1 MKLGEIAHVDR
12 GISTGNRKLFV
23 MTRSEAEA
31 RGLEQ
36 FVRPVLNSAR
46 EFPKSG
52 RAVVHD
58 GPGRE
63 VVLLA
68 STRDVGQHPAL
79 KTYLGDV
86 VPRVA
91 IARSAPIAATYTG
104 VPRFVE
110 NPDDLVITNSLY
122 RVTPR
127 QPMSK
132 EDIQKLV
139 ERLNAAMSK
148 RPAARFAERW
158 TPRQME
164 SLEI

>member
-1 MKLGEIAHVDR
+1 MKLGELAHVDR

-23 MTRSEAEA
+23 MTRADAKA
-31 RGLEQ
+31 RGLER

-46 EFPKSG
+46 EFPREG

-58 GPGRE
+58 GPARD

-68 STRDVGQHPAL
+68 SSRDVEEHSAL
-79 KTYLGDV
+79 REYLGNV

-91 IARSAPIAATYTG
+91 IARSAPIVATYTG

-110 NPDDLVITNSLY
+110 NPDGLVITNSLY

-127 QPMSK
+127 QPMSAQ
-132 EDIQKLV
+132 EIRELV
-139 ERLNAAMSK
+139 ERLNAAMSR
-148 RPAARFAERW
+148 RPPARFAERW
-158 TPRQME
+158 TPRQLE
-164 SLEI
+164 SIEV

>member
-1 MKLGEIAHVDR
+1 MKLGEVAHVDR
-12 GISTGNRKLFV
+12 GISTGNRKVFV
-23 MTRSEAEA
+23 MTRAEAHA

-46 EFPKSG
+46 DFPKTG

-68 STRDVGQHPAL
+68 SARDVEQHPAL
-79 KTYLGDV
+79 KKYLGDV

-110 NPDDLVITNSLY
+110 NPDDLVVTNSLY

-132 EDIQKLV
+132 GEVQTLV
-139 ERLNAAMSK
+139 ERLNAAMAK
-148 RPAARFAERW
+148 RPSSRFAERW

-164 SLEI
+164 ALEI